1 MFPAALVN
9 LFIPAK
15 CIVCGQTL
23 LKDER
28 HICLNCKADMPFT
41 YYPIYAD
48 GARAAANPMAD
59 AFNALVQKGIE
70 EKEGSFSGV
79 STYEPYV
86 AAVALFFY
94 QEGYKNITQALKYHG
109 NIPAGRYFASLL
121 AEKLSS
127 GGLTGLDAVIP
138 VPLHWMRRFKR
149 GFNQAQIIA
158 GEVARILDAP
168 LRTDI
173 LYRRSST
180 GTQTRLSGE
189 ARTANVVGAFGA
201 RPGKFAE
208 PETGTIG
215 PKILLIDDV
224 FTTGSTMYA
233 CYSALKA
240 SYPASRIT
248 IATLAFVP

>member
-1 MFPAALVN
+1 MFPAALVD

-41 YYPIYAD
+41 YYNLYAD
-48 GARAAANPMAD
+48 GARHAANPMAD
-59 AFNALVQKGIE
+59 AFNVLVQKGME
-70 EKEGSFSGV
+70 EV
-79 STYEPYV
+79 PYEPYV
-86 AAVALFFY
+86 PAVALFFY

-121 AEKLSS
+121 AEKLSAC
-127 GGLTGLDAVIP
+127 GLEGLDAVIP
-138 VPLHWMRRFKR
+138 VPLHWKRRFKR
-149 GFNQAQIIA
+149 GFNQAQVIA
-158 GEVARILDAP
+158 SEVARILGAP

-201 RPGKFAE
+201 RPGRFGASGS
-208 PETGTIG
+208 GTIG

-240 SYPASRIT
+240 SYPSARVIV
-248 IATLAFVP
+248 ATLAFVP